1 MMRSRQMEV
10 GGRDVHDHDHDHLY
24 EYDLNLDHLHDHHMM
39 RAVKTDGSG
48 WEDSGRRE
56 MGAQMQ

>member
-1 MMRSRQMEV
+1 MLLLRGMRTSIPN
-10 GGRDVHDHDHDHLY
+10 DHIDITLLVIMDNLY
-24 EYDLNLDHLHDHHMM
+24 DHLHDHHMM

>member
-1 MMRSRQMEV
+1 MEV
-10 GGRDVHDHDHDHLY
+10 GGRDVHDHHHDHHYDHDH
-24 EYDLNLDHLHDHHMM
+24 DLDHLHDHHMM